1 LCLSMQ
7 VDQTD
12 GRGSRTGSRAA
23 EGHGPGGS
31 LAITMVT
38 ALFPPSIGGI
48 QSHTLRLAQ
57 KLVAKGAAVT
67 VVTRLG
73 PGLATYEEMEG
84 VAVHRVGLA
93 GRVPPAA
100 GSIAFIAAAAAE
112 IVRLAPRTDVVH
124 AHQLLSP
131 TTASL
136 LAAALARRP
145 LVLNPHACGDIG
157 DVGQLS
163 RSAIGRARLRAAVLV
178 ADAFVAVSRPIRD
191 ELLGAGVAPR
201 QVWSIANGVDADRF
215 RPAGAEERASLRR
228 SLRLPSGPLAVYAG
242 RLAREKGG
250 DVLLDAVPTLRA
262 RLPGARVCLVGTGAE
277 EASLRAQASRL
288 GIADAV
294 VFAGGVAD
302 VAPYLRAAD
311 AAVLPSRTE
320 GMPVALLEGM
330 ACALP
335 CVATAVGGTREVLVD
350 GETGWLIPAER
361 PAVLGAAL
369 ADALCGG
376 ATAATRGEAARAHV
390 LAHYTLDAV
399 ADRFLALYRALV
411 AQRGRG
417 AVPTATSTVAR

>member
-1 LCLSMQ
+1 
-7 VDQTD
+7 
-12 GRGSRTGSRAA
+12 
-23 EGHGPGGS
+23 
-31 LAITMVT
+31 MVT

-57 KLVAKGAAVT
+57 KLVAKGVAVT

-93 GRVPPAA
+93 ARVPPAA
-100 GSIAFIAAAAAE
+100 GSIAFIAAAAAA

-145 LVLNPHACGDIG
+145 IVLNPHACGDIG

-215 RPAGAEERASLRR
+215 RPATPEQRAALRR
-228 SLRLPSGPLAVYAG
+228 TLGLGAGPLAVYTG

-250 DVLLDAVPTLRA
+250 DVLLDAVPALRA
-262 RLPGARVCLVGTGAE
+262 RIPAARVCLVGTGAE

-302 VAPYLRAAD
+302 ASPYLRAGD

-335 CVATAVGGTREVLVD
+335 CVATAVGGSREVLAD
-350 GETGWLIPAER
+350 GETGWLVPAER
-361 PAVLGAAL
+361 PERLGAAL
-369 ADALCGG
+369 ADALSGG
-376 ATAATRGEAARAHV
+376 ATAAARGEAARAHV
-390 LAHYTLDAV
+390 LAHSTLDLV

-417 AVPTATSTVAR
+417 AAPTAASTVAR